1 MHQTAQ
7 RTHIMLQTHQ
17 ITQRTLQM
25 RQTAQRTHIM
35 LQMHQIAQRTLQMR
49 QTAQIAIDSFGLL
62 I

>member
-1 MHQTAQ
+1 MH
-7 RTHIMLQTHQ
+7 
-17 ITQRTLQM
+17 
-25 RQTAQRTHIM
+25 QTAQRTHIM